1 MKKSKA
7 EMILQAWLELLN
19 YLDRHKV
26 QGRVMFVGISFSL
39 VLLALKYSVN
49 EIVTIIGALK

>member
-26 QGRVMFVGISFSL
+26 QGRIMFIGISFSL
-39 VLLALKYSVN
+39 MLLALKYSVN
-49 EIVTIIGALK
+49 ELVIIIGALR